1 MTEMNDT
8 TQIVVAMTTVS
19 TVFLILAIILIL
31 VRSRTLETKLL
42 LIGIF
47 MAIAAGHGAG
57 IEVDVRRSWPR
68 SWPRGRVKPVPGRIL
83 NGGSGSPE
91 DSRRSEGVGVCS
103 ASPAPSSPSWRPPRR
118 RVR

>member
-8 TQIVVAMTTVS
+8 TQTIVATTTVS

-47 MAIAAGHGAG
+47 MAIAASVQANVLGVSVGANAAQVALSGGFGSATLMKIAVILTLVGAG
-57 IEVDVRRSWPR
+57 MMLLSRVAPPATPGTETEGPHVD
-68 SWPRGRVKPVPGRIL
+68 
-83 NGGSGSPE
+83 
-91 DSRRSEGVGVCS
+91 
-103 ASPAPSSPSWRPPRR
+103 
-118 RVR
+118 